1 MNLKKYRKILNSKI
15 TERNYIKKEL
25 KALESASKALD
36 KKILA
41 KDKAYLF
48 IEEVSIQ
55 TQRQLEFNINDM
67 VGAGLNAVFDQQYA
81 FDTHFEIKRGR
92 PECAMSFNKKGHLV
106 DPLEFSGLGAADV
119 AAFSLRGSSLS
130 MANRF
135 RRVLLLDEPFQRLKG
150 KEENKRVIALMQSI
164 SQKLKIQIIMVSDE
178 RAAREDIV
186 NGADRVFHVTQNFKG
201 ISKIEVIK

>member
-1 MNLKKYRKILNSKI
+1 MNLRKYRKILDSKI
-15 TERNYIKKEL
+15 TERDYIKKEL
-25 KALESASKALD
+25 KALNTVSKALN

-48 IEEVSIQ
+48 IEEVAIS

-67 VGAGLNAVFDQQYA
+67 VGAGLNAVFDQKYA
-81 FDTHFEIKRGR
+81 FDTRFEIKRGR
-92 PECAMSFNKKGHLV
+92 PECVMSFNKNGHLV

-119 AAFSLRGSSLS
+119 AAFSLRSSSLS

-150 KEENKRVIALMQSI
+150 EEENKRVLALMESI
-164 SQKLKIQIIMVSDE
+164 SKKLKIQIICVNDE

-186 NGADRVFHVTQNFKG
+186 AGADRVFYVEQKNSRSQIT
-201 ISKIEVIK
+201 IL